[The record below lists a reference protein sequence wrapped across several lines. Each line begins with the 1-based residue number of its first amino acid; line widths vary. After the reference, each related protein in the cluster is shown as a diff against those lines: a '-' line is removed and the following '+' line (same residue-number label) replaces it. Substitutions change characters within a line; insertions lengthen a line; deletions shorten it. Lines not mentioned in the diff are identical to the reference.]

1 MEKNKPNIHDVSDM
15 NRFLSRERG
24 KVTAFLQNR
33 FGIVEDDCNDI
44 FQESFIILY
53 KNIQAGKLENMT
65 ASLSTY
71 FLSICK
77 NKALEFL
84 RGSSKYVNVESE
96 MNLSLMDGEIQNQ
109 KIEALLAL
117 DNGDEIIQAQKEEL
131 VRSIVK
137 DLPSPCNE
145 LLWGFYRDNLS
156 MKSLADMLNYSSEG
170 VVKVTKH
177 RCCEKFRVRYNELCN
192 KLF

>member
-1 MEKNKPNIHDVSDM
+1 MSDLAPKYTEREL
-15 NRFLSRERG
+15 NTFAAKEWPKVLNFL
-24 KVTAFLQNR
+24 KNR
-33 FGIVEDDCNDI
+33 FGIHEDDCKDI

-53 KNIQAGKLENMT
+53 TNVLSGKLNDMT

-71 FLSICK
+71 FTSICK

-84 RGSSKYVNVESE
+84 RRSARSVNVDSE
-96 MNLSLMDGEIQNQ
+96 MSLSLMDGEVKNE

-117 DNGDEIIQAQKEEL
+117 DEGDSAIEAQKEEL
-131 VRSIVK
+131 VQSIVK

-156 MKSLADMLNYSSEG
+156 IRVLADMFNYSSESSA
-170 VVKVTKH
+170 KVTKH
-177 RCCEKFRVRYNELCN
+177 RCCEKFRARYIELCN

>member
-1 MEKNKPNIHDVSDM
+1 MVNKNNIYDINDL
-15 NRFLSRERG
+15 NRFASSQWSKAL
-24 KVTAFLQNR
+24 AFLKNR
-33 FGIVEDDCNDI
+33 FGIDEDDCKDI
-44 FQESFIILY
+44 FQESFIVLY
-53 KNIQAGKLENMT
+53 NNIQAGKLDNMT

-71 FLSICK
+71 FMSICR
-77 NKALEFL
+77 NKALEML
-84 RGSSKYVNVESE
+84 RDSAKSVNVESE
-96 MNLSLMDGEIQNQ
+96 MSLTLMDGEVQSE

-117 DNGDEIIQAQKEEL
+117 DNGDETIEAQKEEL
-131 VRSIVK
+131 VRTIVK

-156 MKSLADMLNYSSEG
+156 MKSLAEMFNYSSEG

-177 RCCEKFRVRYNELCN
+177 RCCEKFRARYNELCN

>member
-1 MEKNKPNIHDVSDM
+1 MVNKNNIYDINDL
-15 NRFLSRERG
+15 NRFASSQWSKAL
-24 KVTAFLQNR
+24 AFLKNR
-33 FGIVEDDCNDI
+33 FGIDEDDCKDI
-44 FQESFIILY
+44 FQESFIVLY
-53 KNIQAGKLENMT
+53 NNIQAGKLDNMT

-71 FLSICK
+71 FMSICR
-77 NKALEFL
+77 NKALEML
-84 RGSSKYVNVESE
+84 RGSAKSVNVDSE
-96 MNLSLMDGEIQNQ
+96 MSLSLMDGEVQSE

-117 DNGDEIIQAQKEEL
+117 DNGDEAIEAQKEEL
-131 VRSIVK
+131 VRTIVK

-156 MKSLADMLNYSSEG
+156 MKSLAEMFNYSSEG

-177 RCCEKFRVRYNELCN
+177 RCCEKFRARYNELCN

>member
-1 MEKNKPNIHDVSDM
+1 MSDIPNKYNESVL
-15 NRFLSRERG
+15 NRFASAEWLN
-24 KVTAFLQNR
+24 FLRNR
-33 FGIVEDDCNDI
+33 YGIDEDDCKDI

-53 KNIQAGKLENMT
+53 SHIRSGKLYEMT

-71 FLSICK
+71 FTSICK

-84 RGSSKYVNVESE
+84 RGSSRSVNIDNE
-96 MNLSLMDGEIQNQ
+96 MSLSLMDGEVKSE

-117 DNGDEIIQAQKEEL
+117 DEGDSALEALKEEL
-131 VRSIVK
+131 VRTIVK

-156 MKSLADMLNYSSEG
+156 MKVLAGMFNYSSESSA
-170 VVKVTKH
+170 KVTKH
-177 RCCEKFRVRYNELCN
+177 RCCEKFRAKYNELCN
-192 KLF
+192 KLI

>member
-1 MEKNKPNIHDVSDM
+1 MSDLAPKNTERELNTFAAKEWPKVLN
-15 NRFLSRERG
+15 FL
-24 KVTAFLQNR
+24 KNR
-33 FGIVEDDCNDI
+33 FGIDEDDCKDI

-53 KNIQAGKLENMT
+53 TNILSGKLNDMT

-71 FLSICK
+71 FTSICK

-84 RGSSKYVNVESE
+84 RGAARSVNVDSE
-96 MNLSLMDGEIQNQ
+96 TSLSLLDGEVKTE

-117 DNGDEIIQAQKEEL
+117 DEGDTVLEAQKEEL
-131 VRSIVK
+131 VQSIVK

-156 MKSLADMLNYSSEG
+156 MKALAEMFNYSSESSA
-170 VVKVTKH
+170 KVTKH
-177 RCCEKFRVRYNELCN
+177 RCCEKFRARYIELCN
-192 KLF
+192 KLI

>member
-1 MEKNKPNIHDVSDM
+1 MSDIAPKYTEREL
-15 NRFLSRERG
+15 NTFAAKEWPKVLNFL
-24 KVTAFLQNR
+24 KNR
-33 FGIVEDDCNDI
+33 FGIHEDDCKDI

-53 KNIQAGKLENMT
+53 TNVLSGKLNDMT

-71 FLSICK
+71 FTSICK

-84 RGSSKYVNVESE
+84 RGSARYVNVDSE
-96 MNLSLMDGEIQNQ
+96 MSLSLMDGEVKNE

-117 DNGDEIIQAQKEEL
+117 DEGDSAIEAQKEEL
-131 VRSIVK
+131 VQSIVK

-156 MKSLADMLNYSSEG
+156 IRALADMFNYSSESSA
-170 VVKVTKH
+170 KVTKH
-177 RCCEKFRVRYNELCN
+177 RCCEKFRARYIELCN

>member
-1 MEKNKPNIHDVSDM
+1 MSDIANKYNERELNAFASKEWPKVLN
-15 NRFLSRERG
+15 FL
-24 KVTAFLQNR
+24 KNR
-33 FGIVEDDCNDI
+33 FGIEEDDCKDI

-53 KNIQAGKLENMT
+53 TNRQSGKLQELT

-71 FLSICK
+71 FTSICK

-84 RGSSKYVNVESE
+84 RGSSRSVNVDSE
-96 MNLSLMDGEIQNQ
+96 MSLSLMDGEVKTE

-117 DNGDEIIQAQKEEL
+117 DEGDSALEAQKEEL
-131 VRSIVK
+131 VQSIVK

-156 MKSLADMLNYSSEG
+156 MKSLAEMFNYSSESSA
-170 VVKVTKH
+170 KVTKH
-177 RCCEKFRVRYNELCN
+177 RCCEKFRARYTELCN

>member
-1 MEKNKPNIHDVSDM
+1 MTNDRNIYDSALL
-15 NRFLSRERG
+15 NRFASNQWG
-24 KVTAFLQNR
+24 KVLAFLQNR
-33 FGIVEDDCNDI
+33 FGIDEDDCKDI

-53 KNIQAGKLENMT
+53 NNIKTGKLDQMT

-71 FLSICK
+71 FMSICK
-77 NKALEFL
+77 NKALEHL
-84 RGSSKYVNVESE
+84 RGSSRSLNVDSE
-96 MNLSLMDGEIQNQ
+96 MSLTLMDGEIQSE

-117 DNGDEIIQAQKEEL
+117 DNGDEAIETQKEEL
-131 VRSIVK
+131 VRTIVK

-156 MKSLADMLNYSSEG
+156 MRSLAEMLNYSSES
-170 VVKVTKH
+170 VAKVTKH
-177 RCCEKFRVRYNELCN
+177 RCCEKFRARYNELCN

>member
-1 MEKNKPNIHDVSDM
+1 MVNKNNISDINDL
-15 NRFLSRERG
+15 NRFASSQWSKAL
-24 KVTAFLQNR
+24 AFLKNR
-33 FGIVEDDCNDI
+33 FGIDEDDCKDI
-44 FQESFIILY
+44 FQESFIVLY
-53 KNIQAGKLENMT
+53 NNIQTGKLDNMT

-71 FLSICK
+71 FMSICR
-77 NKALEFL
+77 NKALEML
-84 RGSSKYVNVESE
+84 RGSAKSVNVDSE
-96 MNLSLMDGEIQNQ
+96 MSLSLMDREVHSE

-117 DNGDEIIQAQKEEL
+117 DNGDEAIEAQKEEL
-131 VRSIVK
+131 VRTIVK

-156 MKSLADMLNYSSEG
+156 MKSLAEMFNYSSEG

-177 RCCEKFRVRYNELCN
+177 RCCEKFRARYNELCN

>member
-1 MEKNKPNIHDVSDM
+1 MSNIANKYNERELNAFASKEWPKVLNFLR
-15 NRFLSRERG
+15 NRFC
-24 KVTAFLQNR
+24 
-33 FGIVEDDCNDI
+33 IDEDDCKDI

-53 KNIQAGKLENMT
+53 TNIQNGKLHEMT

-71 FLSICK
+71 FMSICK

-84 RGSSKYVNVESE
+84 RGYSRSVNVDCE
-96 MNLSLMDGEIQNQ
+96 MSLSLMDGVIKTE

-117 DNGDEIIQAQKEEL
+117 DEGDSALEDQKEEL
-131 VRSIVK
+131 VQSIVK

-156 MKSLADMLNYSSEG
+156 MKSLAEIFNYSSEG
-170 VVKVTKH
+170 SVKVTKH
-177 RCCEKFRVRYNELCN
+177 RCCEKFRTRYNELCN

>member
-1 MEKNKPNIHDVSDM
+1 MSDIAPKYTEREL
-15 NRFLSRERG
+15 NTFAAKEWPKVLNFL
-24 KVTAFLQNR
+24 KNR
-33 FGIVEDDCNDI
+33 FGIHEDDCKDI

-53 KNIQAGKLENMT
+53 TNVLSGKLNDMT

-71 FLSICK
+71 FTSICK

-84 RGSSKYVNVESE
+84 RRSARSVNVDSE
-96 MNLSLMDGEIQNQ
+96 MSLSLMDGEVKNE

-117 DNGDEIIQAQKEEL
+117 DEGDSALEAQKEEL
-131 VRSIVK
+131 VQSIVK

-156 MKSLADMLNYSSEG
+156 IRALADMFNYSSESSA
-170 VVKVTKH
+170 KVTKH
-177 RCCEKFRVRYNELCN
+177 RCCEKFRARYIELCN

>member
-1 MEKNKPNIHDVSDM
+1 MSDITPKYTEREL
-15 NRFLSRERG
+15 NTFAAKEWPKVLNFL
-24 KVTAFLQNR
+24 KNR
-33 FGIVEDDCNDI
+33 FGIHEDDCKDI
-44 FQESFIILY
+44 FQESFITLY
-53 KNIQAGKLENMT
+53 TNVLSEKLNNMT

-71 FLSICK
+71 FISICK

-84 RGSSKYVNVESE
+84 RGSARSVNVDSE
-96 MNLSLMDGEIQNQ
+96 MSLSLMDGEVKDE

-117 DNGDEIIQAQKEEL
+117 DDGDSALEAQKEEL
-131 VRSIVK
+131 VQSIVK

-156 MKSLADMLNYSSEG
+156 MRALADMFNYSSESSA
-170 VVKVTKH
+170 KVTKH
-177 RCCEKFRVRYNELCN
+177 RCCEKFRARYIELCN

>member
-1 MEKNKPNIHDVSDM
+1 MNDIANKYNDRELNVFASKEGPKVLN
-15 NRFLSRERG
+15 FLR
-24 KVTAFLQNR
+24 NR
-33 FGIVEDDCNDI
+33 FGIEEDDCKDI

-53 KNIQAGKLENMT
+53 TNIQNGKLHEMT

-71 FLSICK
+71 FMSICK

-84 RGSSKYVNVESE
+84 RGSSRSVNVDSE
-96 MNLSLMDGEIQNQ
+96 MSLSLMDGEIKTE

-117 DNGDEIIQAQKEEL
+117 DEGDSALEAQKEEL
-131 VRSIVK
+131 VQSIVK

-156 MKSLADMLNYSSEG
+156 MKSLAEMFNYSSESSA
-170 VVKVTKH
+170 KVTKH
-177 RCCEKFRVRYNELCN
+177 RCCEKFRARYIELCN

>member
-1 MEKNKPNIHDVSDM
+1 MTNNNIYDTTDL
-15 NRFLSRERG
+15 NRFASTQWRKAL
-24 KVTAFLQNR
+24 AFLKNR
-33 FGIVEDDCNDI
+33 FGIDEDDCKDI

-53 KNIQAGKLENMT
+53 NNIQAGKLDNMN

-71 FLSICK
+71 FLSICR

-84 RGSSKYVNVESE
+84 RGSSKSVNVDSE
-96 MNLSLMDGEIQNQ
+96 TSLSLMDGEVQSE

-117 DNGDEIIQAQKEEL
+117 DNGDEIIEAQKEEL
-131 VRSIVK
+131 VRTIVK

-156 MKSLADMLNYSSEG
+156 MKSLAEMFNYSSEG

-177 RCCEKFRVRYNELCN
+177 RCCEKFRARYNELCN

>member
-1 MEKNKPNIHDVSDM
+1 MNDIANKYNDRELNVFASKEGPKVLN
-15 NRFLSRERG
+15 FL
-24 KVTAFLQNR
+24 KNR
-33 FGIVEDDCNDI
+33 FGIEEDDCKDI

-53 KNIQAGKLENMT
+53 TNIQSGKLHEMT

-71 FLSICK
+71 FMSICK

-84 RGSSKYVNVESE
+84 RGSSRSVNVDSE
-96 MNLSLMDGEIQNQ
+96 MSLSLMDGEVKTE

-117 DNGDEIIQAQKEEL
+117 DEGDSALEAQKEEL
-131 VRSIVK
+131 VQSIVK

-156 MKSLADMLNYSSEG
+156 MKSLAEMFNYSSESSA
-170 VVKVTKH
+170 KVTKH
-177 RCCEKFRVRYNELCN
+177 RCCEKFRARYTELCN

>member
-1 MEKNKPNIHDVSDM
+1 MSDLAPKYTEREL
-15 NRFLSRERG
+15 NTFAAKEWPKVLNFL
-24 KVTAFLQNR
+24 KNR
-33 FGIVEDDCNDI
+33 FGIHEDDCKDI

-53 KNIQAGKLENMT
+53 TNIQSGKLQDMT

-71 FLSICK
+71 FTSICK

-84 RGSSKYVNVESE
+84 RGSVRSVNVDSE
-96 MNLSLMDGEIQNQ
+96 MLLSLMDGEVKNE

-117 DNGDEIIQAQKEEL
+117 DEGDSALEAQKEEL
-131 VRSIVK
+131 VQSIVK

-156 MKSLADMLNYSSEG
+156 IRALADMFNYSSESSA
-170 VVKVTKH
+170 KVTKH
-177 RCCEKFRVRYNELCN
+177 RCCEKFRARYIELCN

>member
-1 MEKNKPNIHDVSDM
+1 MNDIANKYNDRELNVFASKEGPKVLN
-15 NRFLSRERG
+15 FL
-24 KVTAFLQNR
+24 KNR
-33 FGIVEDDCNDI
+33 FGIEEDDCKDI

-53 KNIQAGKLENMT
+53 TNIQSGKLHEMT

-71 FLSICK
+71 FMSICK

-84 RGSSKYVNVESE
+84 RGSSRSVNVDSE
-96 MNLSLMDGEIQNQ
+96 MSLSLMDGEVKTE

-117 DNGDEIIQAQKEEL
+117 DEGDSALEAQKEEL
-131 VRSIVK
+131 VQSIVK

-145 LLWGFYRDNLS
+145 LLWCFYRDNLS
-156 MKSLADMLNYSSEG
+156 MKSLAEMFNYSSESSA
-170 VVKVTKH
+170 KVTKH
-177 RCCEKFRVRYNELCN
+177 RCCEKFRARYTELCN